1 MKSNCAFHIHAF
13 YLASSVEIKKARR
26 GEILNIW
33 LHDMNLIKMWHYK
46 LGFCLFLPQQKL
58 QPPRSNHQNVA
69 NRHIPSWLC
78 RNCNTKCKPILFI
91 IVTALNVMK
100 APINVVHCQLHLRCW
115 SAMNVQDIFFQSQIS
130 VKKSHCWKVKS
141 KKCHFSI
148 VPFNLEFLRNLK
160 HHIPLLLSIK

>member
-58 QPPRSNHQNVA
+58 QPPRINHQNVA
-69 NRHIPSWLC
+69 G
-78 RNCNTKCKPILFI
+78 
-91 IVTALNVMK
+91 LNK
-100 APINVVHCQLHLRCW
+100 HTYHHGLAEIATQNA
-115 SAMNVQDIFFQSQIS
+115 SIF
-130 VKKSHCWKVKS
+130 
-141 KKCHFSI
+141 
-148 VPFNLEFLRNLK
+148 
-160 HHIPLLLSIK
+160 LLL